1 LISYLLLYHSY
12 SASLAC
18 FETSNSA
25 GTMAHSGKVTAME
38 KVFHFDSASE
48 PYVADAAVLCCFDQR
63 IRLAVHKFLQRQ
75 GILRP
80 DMIVVAGGAK
90 TLASPRND
98 FERDFILEQVRMS
111 ILLHRTERVFLM
123 SHSDCATYGGLAAF
137 GGNPEKEALHHRQ
150 ELRRAAQLIQDKFP
164 EVRVE
169 RFFIN
174 FEGIFAAAEQGVEQV
189 A

>member
-1 LISYLLLYHSY
+1 MDKI
-12 SASLAC
+12 
-18 FETSNSA
+18 
-25 GTMAHSGKVTAME
+25 
-38 KVFHFDSASE
+38 FHFDSPSE

-63 IRLAVHKFLQRQ
+63 IQLAIYKFLKRQ

-111 ILLHRTERVFLM
+111 IRLHQTRQMFLM

-137 GGNPEKEALHHRQ
+137 DGDGAREAEHHQQ
-150 ELRRAAQLIQDKFP
+150 ELQRAAELVKANFP
-164 EVRVE
+164 ELTVKCFFVAFDGVRAADSGLAE
-169 RFFIN
+169 RI
-174 FEGIFAAAEQGVEQV
+174 A
-189 A
+189 